1 MAQIIAKGAALIG
14 LLLMVSTPAFANHY
28 PNRKLI
34 ARQNTS
40 PCVSDDLL
48 GRVGASNG
56 GRKIGLVIDASNSMF
71 DNDPNDLRLAASQ
84 ALNNALVDSSEGTGG
99 KTPDLVTVVD
109 FASDGEL
116 LYPLGDPS
124 GANDVI
130 GSITPRGG
138 TAIGT
143 GVEAAIDELTK
154 PGNDPT
160 ADRTG
165 IVVFTD
171 GEDDPASGI
180 VFTIEQV
187 KRAVDL
193 GIRIS
198 FGFLSVDASNQ
209 NPEIVRAI
217 VESGGI
223 YATVD
228 QATSQQ
234 TFVAAALAN
243 GLTGIDVSGVN
254 GSSSLVSGLAT
265 AKLLSQTG
273 SNTFAYAAKAG
284 ETINVT
290 VTAID
295 DLSLEVKLRDV
306 QANTDLKSNTTNST
320 GVAFLD
326 YTAQSNTDLEV
337 VVSATNG
344 SASGIFSVGLKSS
357 LALSD
362 SCNITSNVTSNV
374 PSNFTGNGTTG
385 LPATP
390 TASRPAQYTGGAA
403 STVLGVSANVG
414 GLFYV
419 LSLAAAVAWL

>member
-1 MAQIIAKGAALIG
+1 MAPLVAKGAAIIG

-28 PNRKLI
+28 SNSKLI

-40 PCVSDDLL
+40 PCVADDLL

-56 GRKIGLVIDASNSMF
+56 GRKIGFVIDASNSMST
-71 DNDPNDLRLAASQ
+71 NDPNDLRLAASQ
-84 ALNNALVDSSEGTGG
+84 ALNNALIDSSEASGG
-99 KTPDLVTVVD
+99 KTADLVTVVD
-109 FASDGEL
+109 FASSGEL

-124 GANDVI
+124 GANAEI
-130 GSITPRGG
+130 GSITLWGG

-160 ADRTG
+160 ANRTG
-165 IVVFTD
+165 IIVFTD
-171 GEDDPASGI
+171 GEDDSSSGLD
-180 VFTIEQV
+180 FTIEQV
-187 KRAVDL
+187 KRAVGL

-198 FGFLSVDASNQ
+198 FGFLSVSASNQ

-228 QATSQQ
+228 QATQQQ

-243 GLTGIDVSGVN
+243 GLTGIDASAGN
-254 GSSSLVSGLAT
+254 GSSSLISGLAT
-265 AKLLSQTG
+265 AKFLSQTG

-295 DLSLEVKLRDV
+295 DLALEVKLRDV
-306 QANTDLKSNTTNST
+306 QANSDLKSNTTDST

-326 YTAQSNTDLEV
+326 YTAQSDIDLEV

-344 SASGIFSVGLKSS
+344 SGSGIFSVSLKSS
-357 LALSD
+357 LPLSD
-362 SCNITSNVTSNV
+362 SCNITSNT
-374 PSNFTGNGTTG
+374 NGTTG
-385 LPATP
+385 SNGTTGHPATP
-390 TASRPAQYTGGAA
+390 TVSPPVQYTGGAA
-403 STVLGVSANVG
+403 STVLGVSPNAVG
-414 GLFYV
+414 GLFFSV
-419 LSLAAAVAWL
+419 LGFAAAAAWL

>member
-1 MAQIIAKGAALIG
+1 MARFIAKGVAITG
-14 LLLMVSTPAFANHY
+14 LLLMVSAPAFANHY
-28 PNRKLI
+28 PNRKHV

-56 GRKIGLVIDASNSMF
+56 GRKIGFVIDASNSMGS
-71 DNDPNDLRLAASQ
+71 NDPNDIRLAASQ
-84 ALNNALVDSSEGTGG
+84 ALNNALIDSSEASDG
-99 KTPDLVTVVD
+99 KTSDLVTVVD
-109 FASDGEL
+109 FASSGRL
-116 LYPLGDPS
+116 VYPLGDPS
-124 GANDVI
+124 GANEPI
-130 GSITPRGG
+130 GSISLRGG

-143 GVEAAIDELTK
+143 GVEAAIEELTK

-160 ADRTG
+160 ANRTG
-165 IVVFTD
+165 IIVFTD
-171 GEDDPASGI
+171 GEDDPSSGI
-180 VFTIEQV
+180 TFTIEQV
-187 KRAVDL
+187 KRAADL

-243 GLTGIDVSGVN
+243 GLTGIDASGGN
-254 GSSSLVSGLAT
+254 GSSTLLSGLAT
-265 AKLLSQTG
+265 AKFLSQTG

-295 DLSLEVKLRDV
+295 NLALEVTLRDV
-306 QANTDLKSNTTNST
+306 QANTDIKSNTTNST

-326 YTAQSNTDLEV
+326 YTAQSNMDLEV

-344 SASGIFSVGLKSS
+344 SGNGIFSVGLKSS
-357 LALSD
+357 LPLSD
-362 SCNITSNVTSNV
+362 SCNITSN
-374 PSNFTGNGTTG
+374 GTTG
-385 LPATP
+385 PPATP
-390 TASRPAQYTGGAA
+390 TASPPAQYTGGAA
-403 STVLGVSANVG
+403 STMLGVSANVVG
-414 GLFYV
+414 GLFSV
-419 LSLAAAVAWL
+419 LGFAAAAAWL

>member
-1 MAQIIAKGAALIG
+1 MARFIAKGAAIIG
-14 LLLMVSTPAFANHY
+14 LLLMVSTPACANHY

-40 PCVSDDLL
+40 PCISDDLL

-56 GRKIGLVIDASNSMF
+56 GRKIGFVIDASFSMI
-71 DNDPNDLRLAASQ
+71 DNDPNDVRLAASQ
-84 ALNNALVDSSEGTGG
+84 ALNNALVDSSEGSGG
-99 KTPDLVTVVD
+99 KTSDLVTVVD
-109 FASDGEL
+109 FASYGQL

-143 GVEAAIDELTK
+143 GVEAAIEELTK
-154 PGNDPT
+154 TGNDPT
-160 ADRTG
+160 ANRTG
-165 IVVFTD
+165 IIVFTD
-171 GEDDPASGI
+171 GEDDPSSGI

-228 QATSQQ
+228 QANSQQ
-234 TFVAAALAN
+234 IFVAAALAN
-243 GLTGIDVSGVN
+243 GLTGIDSSGGN
-254 GSSSLVSGLAT
+254 GSSSLISGLAT
-265 AKLLSQTG
+265 AKFLSQTG

-337 VVSATNG
+337 IVSATNG
-344 SASGIFSVGLKSS
+344 SGSGIFSVGLKSS
-357 LALSD
+357 LPLSD
-362 SCNITSNVTSNV
+362 SCNITSNITSNV
-374 PSNFTGNGTTG
+374 TSNGTTG

-403 STVLGVSANVG
+403 STVLGISANVG
-414 GLFYV
+414 GFFYI
-419 LSLAAAVAWL
+419 LSFAAAAAWL

>member
-1 MAQIIAKGAALIG
+1 MAQFIAKGAVMTG
-14 LLLMVSTPAFANHY
+14 LLLMFSTPTFADHY
-28 PNRKLI
+28 PNHKLI

-56 GRKIGLVIDASNSMF
+56 GRKIGFVIDASNSMS

-84 ALNNALVDSSEGTGG
+84 ALNNALIDSSEASGG
-99 KTPDLVTVVD
+99 RTADLVTVVD
-109 FASDGEL
+109 FASNGRL

-124 GANDVI
+124 GANADI

-143 GVEAAIDELTK
+143 GVEAAIEELTK

-160 ADRTG
+160 ANRTG
-165 IVVFTD
+165 IIVFTD

-180 VFTIEQV
+180 TFTIEQV
-187 KRAVDL
+187 QRAVEL

-198 FGFLSVDASNQ
+198 FGFLTLDASNQ

-217 VESGGI
+217 VQSGGI

-243 GLTGIDVSGVN
+243 GLTGIDASGGN
-254 GSSSLVSGLAT
+254 GSSTLLSGLAT
-265 AKLLSQTG
+265 AKFLSQTG
-273 SNTFAYAAKAG
+273 SNTFAYAVKAG

-295 DLSLEVKLRDV
+295 DLALEVTLRDV

-357 LALSD
+357 LPLSD
-362 SCNITSNVTSNV
+362 SCNITSNGTT
-374 PSNFTGNGTTG
+374 TGNGTTG
-385 LPATP
+385 PSATRTTNTP
-390 TASRPAQYTGGAA
+390 VQYTGGAA
-403 STVLGVSANVG
+403 SMMLGVSTNAVG
-414 GLFYV
+414 GLFSV
-419 LSLAAAVAWL
+419 LGFAVAAAWL